1 MTMTTEPAYARPGA
15 PAPLDQ
21 PLYDATFG
29 QSVSRFFRKY
39 ATFSGRAGRAEFWW
53 AYLFQYILGMISGV
67 LISIGV
73 IIVVFA
79 MAFDAAE
86 YETSTADAARGFAV
100 AETTIE
106 IFFAVLW
113 VTLAGLALTILPTL
127 LPSIAVTV
135 RRLHDTNRSGWWY
148 LLTLVP
154 FVGYAVLVFA
164 VLEPDPAGAR
174 FDRR

>member
-1 MTMTTEPAYARPGA
+1 MTTTDSAFSRPLA
-15 PAPLDQ
+15 AAPLDR

-29 QSVSRFFRKY
+29 QSVSRFFRNY

-53 AYLFQYILGMISGV
+53 AYLFQTILGMISGV
-67 LISIGV
+67 LLSIAI
-73 IIVVFA
+73 IIVVFS
-79 MAFDAAE
+79 MAFDGAA
-86 YETSTADAARGFAV
+86 TGTIATDAGGRV
-100 AETTIE
+100 ALTQTTIDV
-106 IFFAVLW
+106 FMAVVW
-113 VTLAGLALTILPTL
+113 VTVVGLSVTTLPTL

-154 FVGYAVLVFA
+154 FLGYAVLVFA
-164 VLEPDPAGAR
+164 ILEPDPEGAR